1 VIENP
6 GAVCAAYVVLL
17 IILCLAGLHVAT
29 VMALIATLGAL
40 VFLGPSA
47 VLNIGNLTWAT
58 TNEFLLISAPL
69 FILTGEL
76 LLRTG
81 VTDRMYSALA
91 AWLGAIPGGLL
102 HTNIASC
109 SLFAAISG
117 SSVATAAT
125 IGTVAMPA
133 LRERGYSER
142 LSLGSIAAGGTL
154 GILIPP
160 SVNMIIYGAMTD
172 TSIGRLFAAGVIPGI
187 ALALAFMGLI
197 LIFSLRKSGSAPQV
211 REAATP
217 PIEIRL
223 RLLADLVPIAFVF
236 FIIMGSL
243 YSGLATPTESAALG
257 VLAALAVAW
266 WKRRLA
272 VSVVH
277 ESFRSTIRI
286 TGMVMLIIV
295 AAFYLN
301 FVLSLIGLPQAVTQ
315 WVKGLG
321 ISPLETIWLLFVVY
335 LILGCFLETLSM
347 MITTI
352 PVVTPL
358 VVALGFDPVWF
369 GIFIVLMCELAL
381 ITPPVGMN
389 LFVVQGLRPR
399 GSDINDVIVGIFPF
413 MLVMVL
419 FIAVLIYFPELA
431 LWLPRQ
437 FFD

>member
-1 VIENP
+1 
-6 GAVCAAYVVLL
+6 
-17 IILCLAGLHVAT
+17 
-29 VMALIATLGAL
+29 
-40 VFLGPSA
+40 
-47 VLNIGNLTWAT
+47 
-58 TNEFLLISAPL
+58 
-69 FILTGEL
+69 
-76 LLRTG
+76 
-81 VTDRMYSALA
+81 
-91 AWLGAIPGGLL
+91 
-102 HTNIASC
+102 
-109 SLFAAISG
+109 
-117 SSVATAAT
+117 
-125 IGTVAMPA
+125 MPA
-133 LRERGYSER
+133 LRERGYDER

-187 ALALAFMGLI
+187 ALAVAFMGLI
-197 LIFSLRKSGSAPQV
+197 LLLSLRKGSAAARV

-217 PIEIRL
+217 PLSVKL

-236 FIIMGSL
+236 LVIMGSL

-266 WKRRLA
+266 WKRRLT
-272 VSVVH
+272 VGVVH

-335 LILGCFLETLSM
+335 LVLGCFLETLSM

-369 GIFIVLMCELAL
+369 GIFVVLMCELAL

-389 LFVVQGLRPR
+389 LFVVQGLRRP
-399 GSDINDVIVGIFPF
+399 GADINDVIIGILPF
-413 MLVMVL
+413 VLVMVL
-419 FIAVLIYFPELA
+419 FTAVLIYFPELA

>member
-1 VIENP
+1 MIDNP
-6 GAVCAAYVVLL
+6 AVVCLAYVGLL
-17 IILCLAGLHVAT
+17 IVLCVAGLHVAT
-29 VMALIATLGAL
+29 VMALIATIGAL
-40 VFLGPSA
+40 VFIGPA
-47 VLNIGNLTWAT
+47 AIWNIGNLTWAT
-58 TNEFLLISAPL
+58 SNEFLLISAPL
-69 FILTGEL
+69 FILTGDL
-76 LLRTG
+76 LLRSG
-81 VTDRMYSALA
+81 VTDRMYAALA
-91 AWLGAIPGGLL
+91 AWLGGIPGGLL

-133 LRERGYSER
+133 LKQRGYSER

-187 ALALAFMGLI
+187 VLALAFML
-197 LIFSLRKSGSAPQV
+197 LIFFFSVRDRRTVQASPPLR
-211 REAATP
+211 E
-217 PIEIRL
+217 
-223 RLLADLVPIAFVF
+223 RLLLLGDLLPIGFVF
-236 FIIMGSL
+236 LVVMGSL

-257 VLAALAVAW
+257 VLAAAAVAW
-266 WKRRLA
+266 WHGRLSIR
-272 VSVVH
+272 VLN
-277 ESFRSTIRI
+277 ESFRSTMRT

-295 AAFYLN
+295 AAFFLN
-301 FVLSLIGLPQAVTQ
+301 FVLSLVGLPQAVTQ

-321 ISPLETIWLLFVVY
+321 ISPLQTIYLLFLVY
-335 LILGCFLETLSM
+335 LVLGCFLETLSM

-369 GIFIVLMCELAL
+369 GIFVVLMCELAL

-389 LFVVQGLRPR
+389 LFVVQGLRRP
-399 GSDINDVIVGIFPF
+399 GSDMNDVILGVLPF
-413 MLVMVL
+413 MLVMML
-419 FIAVLIYFPELA
+419 FTAILIHFPDLA

>member
-1 VIENP
+1 MIENP
-6 GAVCAAYVVLL
+6 AAVCGAYVGLL
-17 IILCLAGLHVAT
+17 IVLCLAGLHVAT
-29 VMALIATLGAL
+29 VMAVIAAVGAL
-40 VFLGPSA
+40 VFLGPA
-47 VLNIGNLTWAT
+47 AIWNIGNLTWAT
-58 TNEFLLISAPL
+58 SNEFLLISAPL
-69 FILTGEL
+69 FILTGDL
-76 LLRTG
+76 LLRSG
-81 VTDRMYSALA
+81 VTDRMYGALA
-91 AWLGAIPGGLL
+91 AWLGSIPGGLL

-133 LRERGYSER
+133 LKQRGYSER

-187 ALALAFMGLI
+187 LLALAFMA
-197 LIFSLRKSGSAPQV
+197 LIFLFSMRTATRTAAAPMPM
-211 REAATP
+211 RD
-217 PIEIRL
+217 
-223 RLLADLVPIAFVF
+223 RLLLMRDLLPIAFVF
-236 FIIMGSL
+236 LIVMGSL

-257 VLAALAVAW
+257 VLAAAAVAW
-266 WKRRLA
+266 WYGRLSLA
-272 VSVVH
+272 VLH
-277 ESFRSTIRI
+277 ESFRSTMRT

-295 AAFYLN
+295 AAFFLN
-301 FVLSLIGLPQAVTQ
+301 FVLSLVGLPQAVTQ
-315 WVKGLG
+315 WVKALG
-321 ISPLETIWLLFVVY
+321 ISPLETIYLLFLVY
-335 LILGCFLETLSM
+335 LLLGCFLETLSM

-369 GIFIVLMCELAL
+369 GIFVVLMCELAL

-389 LFVVQGLRPR
+389 LFVVQGLRRP
-399 GSDINDVIVGIFPF
+399 GSDINDVILGVLPF
-413 MLVMVL
+413 MLVMLL
-419 FIAVLIYFPELA
+419 FTAALIHFPDLA

>member
-6 GAVCAAYVVLL
+6 ALICAAYVGLL
-17 IILCLAGLHVAT
+17 IVLCLAGLHVAT
-29 VMALIATLGAL
+29 VMAVIGAAGAL
-40 VFLGPSA
+40 VFLGPPA
-47 VLNIGNLTWAT
+47 VLNIGNLAWAT
-58 TNEFLLISAPL
+58 SNEFLLISAPL
-69 FILTGEL
+69 FILMGEL
-76 LLRTG
+76 LLRSG

-91 AWLGAIPGGLL
+91 VWLGGIPGGLL

-109 SLFAAISG
+109 SVFAAISG

-125 IGTVAMPA
+125 IGTVALPA

-142 LSLGSIAAGGTL
+142 LSLGSIVAGGTL

-172 TSIGRLFAAGVIPGI
+172 TSIGRLFAAGVIPGLL
-187 ALALAFMGLI
+187 LALAFMGLI
-197 LIFSLRKSGSAPQV
+197 FAISVSKGATSARELRS
-211 REAATP
+211 P
-217 PIEIRL
+217 PAMGDLL
-223 RLLADLVPIAFVF
+223 RALMQLLPIGFVF
-236 FIIMGSL
+236 LVVMGSL
-243 YSGLATPTESAALG
+243 YAGFATPTESAALG
-257 VLAALAVAW
+257 VLAAAAVAW
-266 WKRRLA
+266 WYRRLTFT
-272 VSVVH
+272 VLN
-277 ESFRSTIRI
+277 ESFRSTVRI

-295 AAFYLN
+295 AAFFLN
-301 FVLSLIGLPQAVTQ
+301 FALSLIGLPQAITQ

-369 GIFIVLMCELAL
+369 GVFVVLMCELAL

-389 LFVVQGLRPR
+389 LFVVQGLRPP
-399 GSDINDVIVGIFPF
+399 GADINDVVLGVLPF
-413 MLVMVL
+413 ALVMML
-419 FIAVLIYFPELA
+419 MTGLLIHLPDLA

>member
-1 VIENP
+1 MIDNP
-6 GAVCAAYVVLL
+6 AAVCAAYVGLL
-17 IILCLAGLHVAT
+17 ALLCLAGLHVAT
-29 VMALIATLGAL
+29 VMALIAAAGAL
-40 VFLGPSA
+40 VFLGPA
-47 VLNIGNLTWAT
+47 AILNIGNLTWAT
-58 TNEFLLISAPL
+58 SNEFLLISAPL
-69 FILTGEL
+69 FILTGDL
-76 LLRTG
+76 LLRSG
-81 VTDRMYSALA
+81 VTDRMYAALA
-91 AWLGAIPGGLL
+91 GWLDTIPGGLL

-109 SLFAAISG
+109 SLFSAISG

-133 LRERGYSER
+133 LRARGYSER
-142 LSLGSIAAGGTL
+142 MSLGSIAAGGTL

-172 TSIGRLFAAGVIPGI
+172 TSIGRLFAAGVVPGVV
-187 ALALAFMGLI
+187 LALAFMGLI
-197 LIFSLRKSGSAPQV
+197 LVASVRSRTGAPSTPVPLR
-211 REAATP
+211 E
-217 PIEIRL
+217 RL
-223 RLLADLVPIAFVF
+223 RLLGDLLPIGFVF
-236 FIIMGSL
+236 LIVMGSL

-257 VLAALAVAW
+257 VLASAAVAW
-266 WKRRLA
+266 WYGRLTLM
-272 VSVVH
+272 VLH
-277 ESFRSTIRI
+277 ESFRSTMRT

-295 AAFYLN
+295 AAFFLN

-321 ISPLETIWLLFVVY
+321 ISPLETIYVLLLVY

-369 GIFIVLMCELAL
+369 GIFVVLMCELAL

-389 LFVVQGLRPR
+389 LFVVQGLRRP
-399 GSDINDVIVGIFPF
+399 GSDINDVILGVLPF
-413 MLVMVL
+413 TLVMLL
-419 FIAVLIYFPELA
+419 FTAVLIHFPDLA

>member
-1 VIENP
+1 MIGNP
-6 GAVCAAYVVLL
+6 ALICAAYVGLL
-17 IILCLAGLHVAT
+17 VVLCLAGLHVAT
-29 VMALIATLGAL
+29 VMAVIAVAGAL
-40 VFLGPSA
+40 AFLGPPA
-47 VLNIGNLTWAT
+47 VLNIGNLAWSTS
-58 TNEFLLISAPL
+58 NEFLLISAPL
-69 FILTGEL
+69 FILMGEL
-76 LLRTG
+76 LLRSG

-91 AWLGAIPGGLL
+91 VWLGGIPGGLL

-109 SLFAAISG
+109 SVFAAISG

-125 IGTVAMPA
+125 IGTVALPA

-142 LSLGSIAAGGTL
+142 LSLGSIVAGGTL

-172 TSIGRLFAAGVIPGI
+172 TSIGRLFAAGVVPGLV
-187 ALALAFMGLI
+187 LALAFMGLI
-197 LIFSLRKSGSAPQV
+197 FAISVSKRGTSARQLRS
-211 REAATP
+211 P
-217 PIEIRL
+217 PAMGDLL
-223 RLLADLVPIAFVF
+223 RALMHLLPIGFVF
-236 FIIMGSL
+236 LVVMGSL
-243 YSGLATPTESAALG
+243 YAGFATPTESAALG
-257 VLAALAVAW
+257 VLAAAAVAW
-266 WKRRLA
+266 WYKRLTFA
-272 VSVVH
+272 VLN
-277 ESFRSTIRI
+277 ESFRSTVRI

-295 AAFYLN
+295 AAFFLN
-301 FVLSLIGLPQAVTQ
+301 FAVSLIGLPQAITQ

-335 LILGCFLETLSM
+335 LVLGCFLETLSM

-369 GIFIVLMCELAL
+369 GVFVVLMCELAL

-389 LFVVQGLRPR
+389 LFVVQGLRPP
-399 GSDINDVIVGIFPF
+399 GADINDVILGVLPF
-413 MLVMVL
+413 AAVMMLMTGL
-419 FIAVLIYFPELA
+419 LIYFPELA

>member
-1 VIENP
+1 MIENP
-6 GAVCAAYVVLL
+6 AAICALYVAFL
-17 IILCLAGLHVAT
+17 IVFCLAGLHVAT
-29 VMALIATLGAL
+29 VMALIAVIGAL

-47 VLNIGNLTWAT
+47 VFNIGNLTWAT
-58 TNEFLLISAPL
+58 SNEFLLISAPL
-69 FILTGEL
+69 FILTGDL
-76 LLRTG
+76 LLRSG
-81 VTDRMYSALA
+81 VTDRMYGALA
-91 AWLGAIPGGLL
+91 AWLNSIPGGLL

-125 IGTVAMPA
+125 IGTVALPA
-133 LRERGYSER
+133 LKARGYNER

-187 ALALAFMGLI
+187 LLALAFMALI
-197 LIFSLRKSGSAPQV
+197 LALSLGRGRGQSYATAPLRK
-211 REAATP
+211 
-217 PIEIRL
+217 
-223 RLLADLVPIAFVF
+223 RLLLLMDLVPIAFVF
-236 FIIMGSL
+236 LVVMGSL

-257 VLAALAVAW
+257 VLAAAGVAW
-266 WKRRLA
+266 WYGRLSLA
-272 VSVVH
+272 VLH
-277 ESFRSTIRI
+277 ESFRSTVRT

-295 AAFYLN
+295 AAFFLN

-321 ISPLETIWLLFVVY
+321 ISPMQTIWLLFLVY
-335 LILGCFLETLSM
+335 LVLGCFLETLSM

-369 GIFIVLMCELAL
+369 GIFVVLMCELAL

-389 LFVVQGLRPR
+389 LFVVQGLRRP
-399 GSDINDVIVGIFPF
+399 GSDINDVILGVLPF
-413 MLVMVL
+413 MVVMLL
-419 FIAVLIYFPELA
+419 FTALLIYIPELA